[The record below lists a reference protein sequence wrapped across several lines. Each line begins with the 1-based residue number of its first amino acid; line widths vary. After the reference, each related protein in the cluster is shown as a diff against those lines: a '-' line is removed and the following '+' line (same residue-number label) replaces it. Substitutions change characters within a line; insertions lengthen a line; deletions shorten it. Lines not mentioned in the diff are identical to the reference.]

1 MKFKKIIDNF
11 KVTSIYELREVLDK
25 DQQEEEINKY
35 IHTNEDVDLTDL
47 YDLHYANDKRVNL
60 NGFYAIDGS
69 NYINLLQSYQ
79 KEDEQK
85 VEGYLKD
92 FKDKYHSIPN

>member
-1 MKFKKIIDNF
+1 M
-11 KVTSIYELREVLDK
+11 IYTIV
-25 DQQEEEINKY
+25 
-35 IHTNEDVDLTDL
+35 
-47 YDLHYANDKRVNL
+47 NDKRVNL

-92 FKDKYHSIPN
+92 FKDKYPSHPN

>member
-1 MKFKKIIDNF
+1 MKFKKIIDDF

-25 DQQEEEINKY
+25 DQREEEINKY

-47 YDLHYANDKRVNL
+47 YDLHYTNDKIVNL
-60 NGFYAIDGS
+60 NGFYTIDGS

-79 KEDEQK
+79 KK
-85 VEGYLKD
+85 G
-92 FKDKYHSIPN
+92 